1 MKINSIL
8 IMMRNYL
15 PSDLRKL
22 LLAIPLMFSAV
33 FVQGQV
39 SDSEIDKIIQEG
51 SPSKLI
57 TTNSELLL
65 NGRFKHAARIAEK
78 LVQISPDNSNYNYRL
93 GYSLLQCDP
102 DIEAPI
108 KYLAKASQQTAAKYD
123 ASSDKE
129 VNAPYDAIYYYGW
142 ALHRAGRIDEAI
154 VTYNKFNEIV
164 GKKNVLRAFAD
175 LKLEQCEVAKELMTK
190 PTHDKLKNIG
200 SNINTEGPEYSA
212 VIAIDGSALYFT
224 SRRFWTDSI
233 YTNLIDPATDNYLED
248 IYMSFLDYDE
258 EWTESFI
265 LDFCRHDQNE
275 ATVSVSIDE
284 RRIYVYNDLTG
295 NGDIY
300 YTDYARGKFNDIT
313 AVEKANVN
321 SPSWEPHL
329 MVAPDG
335 NTILFVSDRAGGFGG
350 RDIYRINKLPDGS
363 WSKPQNLGPK
373 INTPFDEDSPFLA
386 IDNKTLYFASNGPKS
401 MGGFDIFVSIA
412 DEDGNWSDPINMGS
426 PINSPGDDAFYTTT
440 ADGFKGYIT
449 SFRQGGMGDLDIYE
463 IEHFP
468 PRSNN
473 IAMLKGQIFVL
484 NDQPLPEDIS
494 IKVKCLNCDN
504 ASVIE
509 VFPRIRDGVFSS
521 KLEKCKEYEL
531 VYTYNKGQTVF
542 HTSKLTTHC
551 LPEYEELYM
560 PVYLR
565 LDDMKIVPNYSLKIK
580 TLEVSTQN
588 IISNV
593 TVEIMDASGMLLE
606 TVQTD
611 GEGLYLS
618 SILKNGA
625 KGDIVN
631 LKFKVSKE
639 GYLTK
644 TSEVSLTL
652 ADENELYVELLLEKA
667 DLGDDLA
674 KLLNLNTIYFDL
686 NSSFIRQ
693 DARIELEKVIKV
705 LNDNPNLSIEC
716 GSHTDC
722 RASYEYNEW
731 LSERRAQST
740 VKYIKKRITNPER
753 VTGKGYGETQ
763 LVNNCPCE
771 GEVQSNCSEEDHQL
785 NRRTEFR
792 IVKK

>member
-1 MKINSIL
+1 
-8 IMMRNYL
+8 MMRNYL
-15 PSDLRKL
+15 LYDLKRTL
-22 LLAIPLMFSAV
+22 LTTLLVCVSV
-33 FVQGQV
+33 FVNAQT
-39 SDSEIDKIIQEG
+39 DAEIDKIIAQG
-51 SPSKLI
+51 SASKLVA
-57 TTNSELLL
+57 TNSELLL
-65 NGRFKHAARIAEK
+65 NGRFKQAAKTAKK
-78 LVQISPDNSNYNYRL
+78 LVEIDSENSNYNYRL

-108 KYLAKASQQTAAKYD
+108 KYLGKASQRTSSRFD

-129 VNAPYDAIYYYGW
+129 VNAPFDAIYYYGW
-142 ALHRAGRIDEAI
+142 ALHRAGRVEEAI
-154 VTYNKFNEIV
+154 TAYNKFNELAE
-164 GKKNVLRAFAD
+164 KKNVLRGFAQ
-175 LKLEQCEVAKELMTK
+175 LRLEQCEVAKELIGK

-200 SNINTEGPEYSA
+200 TNINTEGPEYSA

-233 YTNLIDPATDNYLED
+233 YSNLVDPATDNYLED
-248 IYMSFLDYDE
+248 IYMSFLDFDE
-258 EWTESFI
+258 EWTEAFR
-265 LDFCRHDQNE
+265 LEFCRHDQNE
-275 ATVSVSIDE
+275 ATVSVSVDE

-300 YTDYARGKFNDIT
+300 YTDYARGKFNEIAAFERT
-313 AVEKANVN
+313 NVN
-321 SPSWEPHL
+321 TPSWEPHL

-335 NTILFVSDRAGGFGG
+335 NTILFVSDRDGGYGG
-350 RDIYRINKLPDGS
+350 RDIYQINKLPDGS
-363 WSKPQNLGPK
+363 WSKPQNLGPQ

-401 MGGFDIFVSIA
+401 MGGFDIFMTIA
-412 DEDGNWSDPINMGS
+412 DEDGNWSEPLNMGA
-426 PINSPGDDAFYTTT
+426 PINSTGDDAFYTTT

-449 SFRQGGMGDLDIYE
+449 SFRQGGKGDLDIYE

-494 IKVKCLNCDN
+494 IKIKCLNCDV
-504 ASVIE
+504 AHDIQ
-509 VFPRIRDGVFSS
+509 VFPRIRDGIFSS

-531 VYTYNKGQTVF
+531 IYTYNNGKTVF

-551 LPEYEELYM
+551 LPEYEELYV

-565 LDDMKIVPNYSLKIK
+565 LDDMSIIPNYRLKVNTFDATTK
-580 TLEVSTQN
+580 STLAGVK
-588 IISNV
+588 
-593 TVEIMDASGMLLE
+593 VEILDEKGNVIDVA
-606 TVQTD
+606 QTD
-611 GEGLYLS
+611 NVGLYLS
-618 SILKNGA
+618 SALNSRA
-625 KGDIVN
+625 QGDVAN
-631 LKFKVSKE
+631 LKFKISKE
-639 GYLTK
+639 GYLSK
-644 TSEVSLTL
+644 TVDMSFKL
-652 ADENELYVELLLEKA
+652 AEENELTADILLDKA
-667 DLGDDLA
+667 DVGDDLA
-674 KLLNLNTIYFDL
+674 KLLNLNIIYFDL
-686 NSSFIRQ
+686 NSSYIRD
-693 DARIELEKVIKV
+693 DARIELKKVIDV
-705 LNDNPNLSIEC
+705 LNNNPNLAIEC

-740 VKYIKKRITNPER
+740 VQYIRKRITNPER

-771 GEVQSNCSEEDHQL
+771 GEVQSNCSDEEHQL
-785 NRRTEFR
+785 NRRTEFK